1 MRISRGI
8 PSGHRIPIRPKP
20 IMSIY
25 FSLDHHQPLPGWSPG
40 TSGVNIIPENSK
52 RWNISS
58 RPPPCFHLVTSIVN
72 QQKQFQDSK
81 TALRLPLA
89 LELRPPSQIERIL
102 KCQNSSASPHLA
114 AEIMRITMMMV
125 MVMMNLVAQIMVMM
139 VIIELAP
146 GGGTPKG

>member
-1 MRISRGI
+1 
-8 PSGHRIPIRPKP
+8 
-20 IMSIY
+20 MSIY
-25 FSLDHHQPLPGWSPG
+25 FSLGPHYSLPGWSPG

-89 LELRPPSQIERIL
+89 LELRPPSQIECIL
-102 KCQNSSASPHLA
+102 KCQNSSASPHLEA
-114 AEIMRITMMMV
+114 KIMMITMMMVMVMMDLMAKIMMITMMMV
-125 MVMMNLVAQIMVMM
+125 MVMMNLVAQIMMMM